1 MYEMHKIGH
10 IFYHKQIQNE
20 QKVLYLF
27 AHVSTLIRPKLMKNL
42 RFLCLLLSSFVG
54 IAQTA
59 PTQKITINLKGAP
72 NGKYVQ
78 LAHYYGNN
86 QYIKVD
92 SSLVT
97 GNQII
102 FSSNEPYKGGVYLL
116 VVSPD
121 QYYDFVISGNEP
133 NFSFSADTTDFV
145 QTVKFTDSKENEVLF
160 SYRKYIIN
168 KSNEAR
174 DLSNQISKETDTSKK
189 KILQQKLTTLQK
201 DAAQELDKIIQTNEA
216 LFSTK
221 VIKANTDPKNPDVLP
236 TLPNGRPDSTYLFN
250 YYKNHFFDHIDFSD
264 ERFLRTPVL
273 QSRVERYFK
282 DLVYQVS
289 DSIIT
294 DCDRVLALAQK
305 NQDIYRFVLWQLA
318 NKYENTEIVGLDGVF
333 VHLAEN
339 HYLKKASWLDEKQRT
354 SFTERVKVLKPL
366 VTGKVFP
373 SLVLQNSQGNNVDI
387 AQAKAKYKVVLFYS
401 PDCGHCKE
409 AAPKLMQ
416 FYNSYGKANNVLIY
430 NISIDYEADTWSK
443 FISEYKTEPLINLW
457 DAKKSYIFRDRFDV
471 YATPTSYILDDQN
484 RIIAKRIPVE
494 ELERF
499 LQFYE
504 RKTKK

>member
-1 MYEMHKIGH
+1 MKKLHL
-10 IFYHKQIQNE
+10 
-20 QKVLYLF
+20 LY
-27 AHVSTLIRPKLMKNL
+27 
-42 RFLCLLLSSFVG
+42 LLLSSFIG

-59 PTQKITINLKGAP
+59 PSQKITINLKGAP

-92 SSLVT
+92 SSLVSE
-97 GNQII
+97 NQII
-102 FSSNEPYKGGVYLL
+102 FSSDEPYKGGVYHL
-116 VVSPD
+116 VLYPD
-121 QYYDFVISGNEP
+121 QYYDFVISGDEP

-145 QTVKFTDSKENEVLF
+145 QSVKFTNSKENEILF
-160 SYRKYIIN
+160 SYRKYIVN

-174 DLSNQISKETDTSKK
+174 SLSEQIGKEADFSKK
-189 KILQQKLTTLQK
+189 KALQQKLSTLQK
-201 DAAQELDKIIQTNEA
+201 EAAEELNKIIQTNQT
-216 LFSTK
+216 LFSSK
-221 VIKANTDPKNPDVLP
+221 VLKANIDPKTPETLP

-250 YYKNHFFDHIDFSD
+250 YYKNHFFDNIDFSD

-273 QSRVERYFK
+273 QTRVERYFK

-294 DCDRVLALAQK
+294 DCDRVLALARK

-333 VHLAEN
+333 VHLAES
-339 HYLKKASWLDEKQRT
+339 HYLKNATWLDEKQRQ
-354 SFTERVKVLKPL
+354 SFTNRVKVLKPL
-366 VTGKVFP
+366 ITGKVFP
-373 SLVLQNSQGNNVDI
+373 TLVLQNAQGNSVDV
-387 AQAKAKYKVVLFYS
+387 AQQKAKYKVVLFYS

-416 FYNSYGKANNVLIY
+416 FHASYGKANNVLIY
-430 NISIDYEADTWSK
+430 NISIDYEQDKWKK
-443 FISEYKTEPLINLW
+443 FIADYQTEPLINLW
-457 DAKKSYIFRDRFDV
+457 DAKHTYVFRDNFDV

-504 RKTKK
+504 RKNKQ

>member
-1 MYEMHKIGH
+1 
-10 IFYHKQIQNE
+10 
-20 QKVLYLF
+20 
-27 AHVSTLIRPKLMKNL
+27 MKNI
-42 RFLCLLLSSFVG
+42 FSFCLSILSFG
-54 IAQTA
+54 AIAQVTA
-59 PTQKITINLKGAP
+59 TKKITIDLKGAP

-92 SSLVT
+92 SSLVQE
-97 GNQII
+97 NRIV
-102 FSSNEPYKGGVYLL
+102 FSSPEPFKGGVYLL
-116 VVSPD
+116 VLSPN
-121 QYYDFVISGNEP
+121 QYYDFVISGDEQD
-133 NFSFSADTTDFV
+133 FSFTADTTDFV
-145 QTVKFTDSKENEVLF
+145 QSVKFTNSKENEVLF
-160 SYRKYIIN
+160 SYRKYIVS

-174 DLSNQISKETDTSKK
+174 SLSEQIARESDASKK
-189 KILQQKLTTLQK
+189 KALQQTLSTLQK
-201 DAAQELDKIIQTNEA
+201 NATEELNKITQTNPM
-216 LFSTK
+216 LFSSK
-221 VIKANTDPKNPDVLP
+221 VIKANTDPKTPDKLP

-273 QSRVERYFK
+273 QSRIERYFK

-289 DSIIT
+289 DSIII
-294 DCDRVLALAQK
+294 DSDRVLALAQK

-339 HYLKKASWLDEKQRT
+339 HYLKKATWLDEKQRT

-387 AQAKAKYKVVLFYS
+387 AQAKATYKIILFYS

-471 YATPTSYILDDQN
+471 YATPTSYILDNQN

-504 RKTKK
+504 RKNKQ